1 MWAPAAITTASKPYP
16 SGRQGRIP
24 RGYVD
29 LLTAMHAAV
38 QDHSLIVSL
47 ALPGLHDKEWV
58 HDDVTLHNSCRRQHT
73 EQVQKTE
80 ASPRI
85 QTCTN
90 SRQHDTLCISQ
101 PRYLFLGRTHINQ
114 HAHLPRNPKPI
125 QSEIPCLRVRLPL
138 GEDCG
143 NCGRHQFNR
152 PRDHWPRCNHNCT
165 PFNTG
170 AVLLA

>member
-16 SGRQGRIP
+16 SGQQGRIS
-24 RGYVD
+24 RDYVD

-47 ALPGLHDKEWV
+47 ALPGLQDKGWV
-58 HDDVTLHNSCRRQHT
+58 YDDVALHKSCFRGHI
-73 EQVQKTE
+73 EQVQKTG
-80 ASPRI
+80 APHI

-101 PRYLFLGRTHINQ
+101 PCYLFLCRTHTKQ
-114 HAHLPRNPKPI
+114 HAHLPRNSEPF

-143 NCGRHQFNR
+143 NHCRHRFNR